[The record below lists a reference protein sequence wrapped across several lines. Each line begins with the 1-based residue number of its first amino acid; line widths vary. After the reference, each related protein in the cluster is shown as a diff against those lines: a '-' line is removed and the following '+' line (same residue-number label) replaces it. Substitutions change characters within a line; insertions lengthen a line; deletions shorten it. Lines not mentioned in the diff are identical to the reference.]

1 MSLNR
6 AIVVVALVVFLACVI
21 ASFVLSQYFL
31 IFLLRTSRR
40 QCKQYI
46 WMAGCLSYGAMLL
59 FCLVIFVFSYFFYPV
74 FCLSSTWGG
83 WRILKM
89 TFVRVRKIYAN
100 FLFYFHFYSM
110 NIIIYFKLF
119 HFGVKSCVLRVS
131 ISSCSVWNDC
141 GAWHGKKQDSSQ
153 L

>member
-1 MSLNR
+1 M
-6 AIVVVALVVFLACVI
+6 
-21 ASFVLSQYFL
+21 
-31 IFLLRTSRR
+31 RTE
-40 QCKQYI
+40 C
-46 WMAGCLSYGAMLL
+46 G
-59 FCLVIFVFSYFFYPV
+59 YPV
-74 FCLSSTWGG
+74 VCFSSTWGG

-141 GAWHGKKQDSSQ
+141 GAWHGKKTRLFTVIKIKLFIFNILCKQ
-153 L
+153 LRFCLSCHNALQCFYDIHINMIIISLHSVLSTIIWYAFTYNS